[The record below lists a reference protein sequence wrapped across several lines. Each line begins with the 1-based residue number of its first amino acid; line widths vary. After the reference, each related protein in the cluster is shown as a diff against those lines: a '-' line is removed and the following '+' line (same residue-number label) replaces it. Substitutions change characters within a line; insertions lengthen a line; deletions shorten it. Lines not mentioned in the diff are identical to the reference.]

1 MFRSK
6 LRDNAT
12 TPTPGPK
19 NSSSSNDLKT
29 NRWSADHNE
38 TATQQSDN
46 TYKSNASL
54 SFSNTNNNNNNNNNN
69 SSNDVGGSSK
79 SIATTPTS
87 LSKNSLNDLNGKGK
101 TSSTTS
107 LNTQKTSS
115 SSNLRSIQQ
124 RWESNTN
131 NSSSNILGNF
141 PNFFQFQNNFIFIIC
156 YYTYI

>member
-54 SFSNTNNNNNNNNNN
+54 SFSNTNNNNNNNN